1 VKILEDIKVN
11 GIRVDTEVF
20 SRLAVEVAQKAKF
33 NEDKVNEFAG
43 WKVKINS
50 RKDMDKFREQFNLPI
65 LAKTDK
71 GVTKYDR
78 NVLAEY
84 AKTCIGAKYIYDAR
98 SANRELSAISNVSS
112 VVTQK
117 SLSNSRIYPQYRR
130 SVTNRIFTAD
140 PNLIAMPQSCRE
152 AVIPEDGNILIVADW
167 KSQELMVAAS
177 LSHQNDL
184 VQDIMNGV
192 DIFIPIAQQ
201 ANSTRKE
208 AKIAVY
214 GLMYGQTYSGLALAL
229 GISVELATSI
239 QQVFL
244 SKYPNLAQ
252 FLIETK
258 DNIQKTGYAETAI
271 QKRRIP
277 IAQFGFSNQHNVNR
291 GLNFTIQGT
300 ASDFT
305 DEVLNSDLNAELNKI
320 SGRVIVP
327 VFDSMICEAPLG
339 KLEEASAIITY
350 FMQKIPT
357 DLGFPMAVKIK
368 AGANWAEAGGLQDT
382 TIFKQPE
389 EINPFMRAIS
399 M

>member
-1 VKILEDIKVN
+1 M
-11 GIRVDTEVF
+11 GSVDTGVF
-20 SRLAVEVAQKAKF
+20 TRLAVAQKAKF

-167 KSQELMVAAS
+167 KSQGIDGCS
-177 LSHQNDL
+177 
-184 VQDIMNGV
+184 I
-192 DIFIPIAQQ
+192 IIAPE
-201 ANSTRKE
+201 R
-208 AKIAVY
+208 
-214 GLMYGQTYSGLALAL
+214 SG
-229 GISVELATSI
+229 
-239 QQVFL
+239 
-244 SKYPNLAQ
+244 
-252 FLIETK
+252 
-258 DNIQKTGYAETAI
+258 
-271 QKRRIP
+271 
-277 IAQFGFSNQHNVNR
+277 
-291 GLNFTIQGT
+291 
-300 ASDFT
+300 
-305 DEVLNSDLNAELNKI
+305 
-320 SGRVIVP
+320 
-327 VFDSMICEAPLG
+327 
-339 KLEEASAIITY
+339 
-350 FMQKIPT
+350 
-357 DLGFPMAVKIK
+357 
-368 AGANWAEAGGLQDT
+368 AGHYEWC
-382 TIFKQPE
+382 
-389 EINPFMRAIS
+389 
-399 M
+399 